1 MEIITNAKNRKS
13 LVKALSEHFGERAV
27 TLDHQV
33 LHIRLEVLR

>member
-1 MEIITNAKNRKS
+1 MEIITNAKNI
-13 LVKALSEHFGERAV
+13 SENGQF